1 MLGFVLGELKEVC
14 VNGNTRRY
22 HSEIQD
28 GGDQAGNTYIHIRPW
43 NI

>member
-1 MLGFVLGELKEVC
+1 MLGFVLGEHKEVF
-14 VNGNTRRY
+14 VDGNTHRY

-28 GGDQAGNTYIHIRPW
+28 GGGQTENTCFHIRTW